1 MSSRLTVPL
10 LLLVLV
16 VASGLGAVYV
26 KHLSR
31 ERFVE
36 LQALQRDYDEMR
48 IEWGRLELET
58 STWAAHDR
66 VRNAAA
72 EQLGLFMPPGDSVV
86 VVRSQ

>member
-1 MSSRLTVPL
+1 MSARVTVAL

-16 VASGLGAVYV
+16 VVSGLGTVYV

-31 ERFVE
+31 VRFVE
-36 LQALQRDYDEMR
+36 LQALQRDNDEMR
-48 IEWGRLELET
+48 IEWGRLQLET

-72 EQLGLFMPPGDSVV
+72 EELGLFMPPGDSVV
-86 VVRSQ
+86 VVRAR